1 MSDSYKPKNYHTVIP
16 YLVVMDVPGLIE
28 FLEKTFDAER
38 REYLTKSDDGVMHAE
53 VQIGDSMIMMGEPSD
68 ESNVMPALLYL
79 YVEDVDS
86 TFRKAIDA
94 GAVSLREPADQF
106 YGDRSAAVKDDFGNQ
121 WWLATHV
128 EDIPSEE
135 LKRRAISE
143 SD

>member
-1 MSDSYKPKNYHTVIP
+1 MSDSHKPENYHTVIP

-38 REYLTKSDDGVMHAE
+38 REYLTKPDGGVMHAE

-68 ESNVMPALLYL
+68 ESNAMPALLYL
-79 YVEDVDS
+79 YVEDVDN
-86 TFRKAIDA
+86 TYRKAIDA
-94 GAVSLREPADQF
+94 GAENLREPADQF
-106 YGDRSAAVKDDFGNQ
+106 YGDRSAVVKDSFGNQ

-135 LKRRAISE
+135 LKRRADSE

>member
-1 MSDSYKPKNYHTVIP
+1 
-16 YLVVMDVPGLIE
+16 
-28 FLEKTFDAER
+28 
-38 REYLTKSDDGVMHAE
+38 
-53 VQIGDSMIMMGEPSD
+53 MMGEPSD

>member
-1 MSDSYKPKNYHTVIP
+1 MSDSYKPENYHTVIP

-38 REYLTKSDDGVMHAE
+38 REYLTKPDGGVMHAE

-79 YVEDVDS
+79 YVEEVDN
-86 TFRKAIDA
+86 TYRKAIDA

-106 YGDRSAAVKDDFGNQ
+106 YGDRSAAVEDSFGNQ

-135 LKRRAISE
+135 LKRRADSE